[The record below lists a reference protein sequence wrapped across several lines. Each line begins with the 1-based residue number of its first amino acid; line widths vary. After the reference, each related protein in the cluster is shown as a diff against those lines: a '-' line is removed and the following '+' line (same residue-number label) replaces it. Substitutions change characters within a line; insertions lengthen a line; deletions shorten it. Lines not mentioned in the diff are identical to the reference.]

1 MYLGNLFIS
10 VSKGQGQG
18 HGSQKHCV
26 RGSLH
31 SGKIVRWMCSIWIGA
46 VDDQ

>member
-10 VSKGQGQG
+10 VSKGQG

-31 SGKIVRWMCSIWIGA
+31 SGKIVWCMCSIWIGA